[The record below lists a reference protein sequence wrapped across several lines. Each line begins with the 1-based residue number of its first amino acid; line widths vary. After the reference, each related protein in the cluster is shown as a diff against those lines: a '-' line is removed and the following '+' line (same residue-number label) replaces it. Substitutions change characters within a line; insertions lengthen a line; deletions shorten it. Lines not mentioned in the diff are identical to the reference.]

1 MKRRGTTTYGA
12 VVTDSLE
19 DSKAND
25 NAFCWREP
33 CSRATGT
40 GAGRADWQTNTHPTR
55 WPDKAR
61 WETTQIGQ
69 IFNSVRESSRGGR
82 PTPEEAD
89 LTGRCCL
96 DHQDAERI
104 LTKTNSAAAWLLL
117 SDPRACAIPRGRNL
131 PNGAR
136 LVLSRPCSGR
146 TSQDC
151 VCPAG
156 SP

>member
-19 DSKAND
+19 DSKVND

-55 WPDKAR
+55 WPDEAR

-82 PTPEEAD
+82 PTRKKQ
-89 LTGRCCL
+89 T
-96 DHQDAERI
+96 
-104 LTKTNSAAAWLLL
+104 
-117 SDPRACAIPRGRNL
+117 
-131 PNGAR
+131 
-136 LVLSRPCSGR
+136 
-146 TSQDC
+146 
-151 VCPAG
+151 
-156 SP
+156 